1 MAYGVTR
8 TGAVAVSKQRAQKR
22 SQQQAVQRQEAKAA
36 RETKQARSRQRRAER
51 AKAGRGRGRIGYAG
65 LRRSRRQ
72 RIGITVVT
80 GGAIAV
86 LWLFTVLGAVD
97 VGLAIAL
104 TVLLLVAL
112 PAFVVLALGRRY

>member
-1 MAYGVTR
+1 VT
-8 TGAVAVSKQRAQKR
+8 VSKQKAQRRA
-22 SQQQAVQRQEAKAA
+22 QQQAVQRQEAKAA
-36 RETKQARSRQRRAER
+36 RDAKQARSRQRRAER
-51 AKAGRGRGRIGYAG
+51 AKGGRSRSRGRVGFAG
-65 LRRSRRQ
+65 MRRSRRQ
-72 RIGITVVT
+72 RIGITVVA

-86 LWLFTVLGAVD
+86 LWLFTVFGAVD

>member
-72 RIGITVVT
+72 RIGITVVA

>member
-1 MAYGVTR
+1 
-8 TGAVAVSKQRAQKR
+8 VAVSKQRAQKR

-65 LRRSRRQ
+65 MRRSRRQ
-72 RIGITVVT
+72 RIGITVVA